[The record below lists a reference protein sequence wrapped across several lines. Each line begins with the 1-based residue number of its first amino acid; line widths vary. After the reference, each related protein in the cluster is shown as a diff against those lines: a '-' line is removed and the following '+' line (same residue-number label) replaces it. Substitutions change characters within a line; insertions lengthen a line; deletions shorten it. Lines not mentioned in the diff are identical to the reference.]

1 MRYRKKLEV
10 KRSKKWKSVREKSGS
25 NSKQNASSNAPN
37 VDKNSIL
44 LNVSHKNQSHCCHVR
59 EMVSEANWT
68 VIKLKMRTPKRK
80 VL

>member
-1 MRYRKKLEV
+1 MENGERKV
-10 KRSKKWKSVREKSGS
+10 SGS

-44 LNVSHKNQSHCCHVR
+44 LERITSKTQSHCCHVR